1 MVESVDDSLY
11 FTFIEVAFEVRKK
24 QFTDIPLQHRF
35 VCCIV
40 ICDFHYKSRILCI
53 LQALES
59 SSTWIIEFQ
68 GEEKA
73 AWLRGLVQAT
83 YQASVYLHN
92 LFDFFFSGLFYLHW
106 LCLVDAEECC
116 PFVGSSV
123 GGCTWS
129 YK

>member
-24 QFTDIPLQHRF
+24 QLTDIPLQHRF

-68 GEEKA
+68 GEKKA
-73 AWLRGLVQAT
+73 AWLRGLVQAI
-83 YQASVYLHN
+83 YQASVYL
-92 LFDFFFSGLFYLHW
+92 
-106 LCLVDAEECC
+106 
-116 PFVGSSV
+116 
-123 GGCTWS
+123 
-129 YK
+129 